1 MGTGFARHPLVDR
14 INDAFRR
21 DQIAQSADR
30 LANINP
36 NADALDYL
44 HTLGLF
50 QFDPGVTLEGYR
62 TGLGIPAVNLAVL
75 TLAIQTAV
83 RNRTPLKIGIVSGD
97 SEQIQITTR
106 ADGKIYVLLTR
117 KE

>member
-21 DQIAQSADR
+21 DQIAQSANR

-36 NADALDYL
+36 NSDALDYL

-50 QFDPGVTLEGYR
+50 QFDPGVTLD
-62 TGLGIPAVNLAVL
+62 GLIDETTDLGARAPGMRQPGRETMAFRAEI
-75 TLAIQTAV
+75 
-83 RNRTPLKIGIVSGD
+83 IGHRCSP
-97 SEQIQITTR
+97 
-106 ADGKIYVLLTR
+106 
-117 KE
+117 